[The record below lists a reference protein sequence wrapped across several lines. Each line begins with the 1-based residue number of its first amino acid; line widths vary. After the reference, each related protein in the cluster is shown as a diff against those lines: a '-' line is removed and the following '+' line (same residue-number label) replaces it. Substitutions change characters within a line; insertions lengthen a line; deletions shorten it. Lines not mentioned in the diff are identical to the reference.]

1 MNDNTTNMTS
11 QLCDAIRTAWMT
23 QIFNQNTNN

>member
-1 MNDNTTNMTS
+1 MTYKDTTADF
-11 QLCDAIRTAWMT
+11 CDAIRTTWMT